1 MVKKHIMVLL
11 NTIEKACWFANQ
23 VQYTFWGK
31 QGYVTVEQDRY
42 MVDGGSVMG
51 LFALNLTM
59 PLGCTIV
66 APDEKVLGIF
76 ENNIAQV
83 IFKKGK

>member
-1 MVKKHIMVLL
+1 MVEGHIVVLL
-11 NTIEKACWFANQ
+11 NTIEKVCWFANQ

-31 QGYVTVEQDRY
+31 QGYVTVAQDRY

-51 LFALNLTM
+51 LFALNLTL
-59 PLGCTIV
+59 PLECTIV
-66 APDEKVLGIF
+66 APSREVLETF

-83 IFKKGK
+83 VFKKGN